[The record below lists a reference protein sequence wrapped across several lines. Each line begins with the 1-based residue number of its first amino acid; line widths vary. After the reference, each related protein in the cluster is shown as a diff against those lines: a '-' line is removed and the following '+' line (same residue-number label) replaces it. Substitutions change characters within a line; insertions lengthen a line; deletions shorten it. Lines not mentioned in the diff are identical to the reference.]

1 MWAIIKK
8 EVKNYFYSPIGYVF
22 IGAFMLLS
30 SIFFYLFVLSYG
42 SVEFSGLFYSTSELL
57 TFTVALL
64 TMGMFAG
71 ERKNGTEVLLFT
83 SSKSITSI
91 VIGKF
96 LAALVVI
103 LITEVFSMIYYVI
116 LCSFNG
122 GITQVA
128 ETITVLIGFILL
140 AGAYISF
147 GGFMSS
153 LTENQIIAGITTV
166 ILLLATWFLPNLS
179 SGFAMLSPINFFQK
193 YPQGIISI
201 TDTVGLVSITALF
214 TVLTIIILQRK
225 KNLK

>member
-1 MWAIIKK
+1 
-8 EVKNYFYSPIGYVF
+8 
-22 IGAFMLLS
+22 
-30 SIFFYLFVLSYG
+30 
-42 SVEFSGLFYSTSELL
+42 
-57 TFTVALL
+57 
-64 TMGMFAG
+64 
-71 ERKNGTEVLLFT
+71 
-83 SSKSITSI
+83 
-91 VIGKF
+91 
-96 LAALVVI
+96 
-103 LITEVFSMIYYVI
+103 MIYYVI

-201 TDTVGLVSITALF
+201 TDTVGLVSITVLF

>member
-153 LTENQIIAGITTV
+153 LTENQIIAV

-201 TDTVGLVSITALF
+201 TDTVGLVSITVLF

>member
-8 EVKNYFYSPIGYVF
+8 EVKSYFYSPIGYVF

-57 TFTVALL
+57 TFTIALL
-64 TMGMFAG
+64 TMGMFAE
-71 ERKNGTEVLLFT
+71 ERKNGTEILLFT

-96 LAALVVI
+96 LAALIVI
-103 LITEVFSMIYYVI
+103 LITEAFSMVYYVI
-116 LCSFNG
+116 LCCFAG
-122 GITQVA
+122 GITQA
-128 ETITVLIGFILL
+128 LETFTVLLGFILL
-140 AGAYISF
+140 ASAYISF

-166 ILLLATWFLPNLS
+166 ILLLATWFLPSLS
-179 SGFAMLSPINFFQK
+179 SSFAILSPINFFQK

-201 TDTVGLVSITALF
+201 TDTVGLVSTTVLF
-214 TVLTIIILQRK
+214 TVLTIIVLQRK